1 MYNVCNFSEQESSYD
16 NEYGSDELSLTDDS
30 SSNEDDNHIKL
41 RYPLYKICSSYV
53 LHGIF

>member
-1 MYNVCNFSEQESSYD
+1 MYNVCIFSEQESSYD

-41 RYPLYKICSSYV
+41 RCSLYKICSYV

>member
-41 RYPLYKICSSYV
+41 RYPLYKICSYV
-53 LHGIF
+53 LCGIF